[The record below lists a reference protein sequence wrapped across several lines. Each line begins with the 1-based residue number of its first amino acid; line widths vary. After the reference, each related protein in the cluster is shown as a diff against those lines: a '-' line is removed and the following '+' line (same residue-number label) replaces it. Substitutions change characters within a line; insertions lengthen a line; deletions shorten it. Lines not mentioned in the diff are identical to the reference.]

1 MKTYFLLAWRNLWR
15 NKRRTL
21 IASASIFFAVVL
33 ALIMRSMQEGSYD
46 YMVDASVS
54 MYTGYI
60 QVHAKDYWDKKSI
73 DKSME
78 LSQTKID
85 EIDSLEYVTLAT
97 PRLESFSLVSYGN
110 VTKVAQIV
118 GIDPILENKMTKLK
132 DKLISGKYLTKESS
146 GLMISEGLAE
156 ILKVGI
162 GDSVVLYGQ
171 GYHGVTAAAQVQ
183 IEGIVKFTLPA
194 LNKSMVYLGLDY
206 AQWLYAAPNR
216 ITTLSIMI
224 DEANKINDVHLAV
237 RNLFD
242 EKFEV
247 MMWPELMPELV
258 QSIEV
263 DNAGGIIMLGILYVV
278 IGFGILGTVMMM
290 TAERTKEFGILI
302 SVGMKKW
309 RLSYVSFLE
318 SLFLSFIGVLAGIMV
333 SVPILYYLKQNPI
346 PLTGEMGDVMLKFGL
361 DPIIPFRFAANIF
374 VDQFLTVLVI
384 AMISALYPLSFIR
397 KLNPINALRK

>member
-21 IASASIFFAVVL
+21 IASASIFFAVIF
-33 ALIMRSMQEGSYD
+33 ALLMRSMQEGSYD

-60 QVHAKDYWDKKSI
+60 QVHAKDYWDKRSI

-78 LSQTKID
+78 LSGARIDKID
-85 EIDSLEYVTLAT
+85 SVENVTLVT
-97 PRLESFSLVSYGN
+97 PRLESFSLISYGN
-110 VTKVAQIV
+110 VTKVASIV
-118 GIDPILENKMTKLK
+118 GIDPGLENEMTDLKNKLS
-132 DKLISGKYLTKESS
+132 SGIYLTKKSR
-146 GLMISEGLAE
+146 GVMIAEGLAE
-156 ILKVGI
+156 VLKVGI

-171 GYHGVTAAAQVQ
+171 GYHGVTAAAQV
-183 IEGIVKFTLPA
+183 EVAGIVKFTLPA
-194 LNKSMVYLGLDY
+194 LNKSMVYLSLNY
-206 AQWLYAAPNR
+206 SQWLYAAPNR
-216 ITTLSIMI
+216 VTTISIMI
-224 DEANKINDVHLAV
+224 SESKKINEVHLAV
-237 RNLFD
+237 SDLFD
-242 EKFEV
+242 EKYEV
-247 MMWPELMPELV
+247 MMWPELLPELV

-278 IGFGILGTVMMM
+278 IGFGIFGTVMMM

-318 SLFLSFIGVLAGIMV
+318 SLFLSFIGVLAGIIV
-333 SVPILYYLKQNPI
+333 SIPILYYLKQNPI
-346 PLTGEMGDVMLKFGL
+346 PLTGEMADAMLKFGL

-374 VDQFLTVLVI
+374 IDQFLTVLVI
-384 AMISALYPLSFIR
+384 AMISALYPLSYIR
-397 KLNPINALRK
+397 KLKPIRAMRK

>member
-21 IASASIFFAVVL
+21 IASASIFFAVIF
-33 ALIMRSMQEGSYD
+33 ALLMRSMQEGSYD

-60 QVHAKDYWDKKSI
+60 QIHAKDYWDKRSV

-78 LSQTKID
+78 LSGAKID
-85 EIDSLEYVTLAT
+85 KIDSVENVTLVT
-97 PRLESFSLVSYGN
+97 PRLESFSLISYGN
-110 VTKVAQIV
+110 VTKVASIV
-118 GIDPILENKMTKLK
+118 GIDPGLENEMTDLKNKLS
-132 DKLISGKYLTKESS
+132 SGKYLTKESR
-146 GLMISEGLAE
+146 GVMIAEGLADV
-156 ILKVGI
+156 LKVGI

-171 GYHGVTAAAQVQ
+171 GYHGVTAAAQVEV
-183 IEGIVKFTLPA
+183 EGIVKFTLPA
-194 LNKSMVYLGLDY
+194 LNKTMVYLSLDY
-206 AQWLYAAPNR
+206 SQWLYAAPNR
-216 ITTLSIMI
+216 VTTISIMI
-224 DEANKINDVHLAV
+224 SEATKINEVHLAV

-242 EKFEV
+242 EKYEV
-247 MMWPELMPELV
+247 MMWPELLPELV
-258 QSIEV
+258 QGIEV

-278 IGFGILGTVMMM
+278 IGFGIFGTVMMM

-318 SLFLSFIGVLAGIMV
+318 SLFLSFIGVLAGIIV
-333 SVPILYYLKQNPI
+333 SIPILYYLKQNPI
-346 PLTGEMGDVMLKFGL
+346 PLTGEMADAMLKFGL

-374 VDQFLTVLVI
+374 IDQFLTVLVI
-384 AMISALYPLSFIR
+384 AMISALYPLSYIR
-397 KLNPINALRK
+397 KLNPIRAMRK